1 MADMD
6 ANAAFDAIQKIAQS
20 SKNLADLESMKARA
34 RTVID
39 QFRAAL
45 STEPPA
51 IAKPEERVLRQYL
64 DGACRTKRVDEVE
77 TPVFMEARD
86 RLAGTRRVHR
96 AAPGGST

>member
-1 MADMD
+1 MQDMD
-6 ANAAFDAIQKIAQS
+6 ANAAFDAVQKIARS

-34 RTVID
+34 RAVMD

-45 STEPPA
+45 TTKPQS

-86 RLAGTRRVHR
+86 HLAGTRRVHR
-96 AAPGGST
+96 ASGST